1 MVAGEDWQSNTS
13 ARFSGYYDE
22 VNGKTK
28 GLTNVRHAYLLKN
41 GIDRFDNSFFG
52 IAPIEAAAIDPQQR
66 LLLEICWE
74 AFESAGIPLDKLQ
87 GSDTAVFAGL
97 FTSDYGT
104 SLLRD
109 VDTTPK
115 YHSTGTS
122 NSIAANRISYF
133 FNLHGPSMVIDTAC
147 SSTVT
152 ALHQAINTLKAG
164 EAEQAVVCGAN
175 LILNPD
181 MFVTMSELGFLS
193 PRGRCHSFDA
203 SGDGY
208 ARGEGVMAI
217 VLKPLKKAIAD
228 NDPIRAVIRGSRLN
242 QDGRT
247 NGITLPSGEAQE
259 ENIRKLYASIGV
271 IPDDLDYLEAHG
283 TGTKVGD
290 PIEMN
295 AIERV
300 FANEKRGQKL
310 IAGSVKCHVGH
321 LEACAALIG
330 IIKTIEC
337 LERGVVPA
345 QLHLSE
351 PNPKINFEE
360 LKIPTSTIPWPAREG
375 RARMAGINSFGFGG
389 ANGHVVL
396 QQYMRTHEPDTAPL
410 VKHFLVKVSAE
421 TESALTRSR
430 EDLATYLSDP
440 SIQIGDVSYTSIL
453 RRSLLR
459 KSQFFVASS
468 TTDLV
473 QQLRPETDTN
483 LPAVITSQGTQGHKR
498 IAFVLTGQGAQWAQM
513 GKELLNHCAR
523 FSSVIDECDRILSQL
538 PDPPSW
544 TLRNELCLLPSKSNV
559 NSSRYSQPLCTA
571 LQLGLISFWQSLGIQ
586 PVACVGHS
594 SGEISGAYA
603 AGILTLKDAIIIA
616 YYRGIFM
623 SAASAAKPGAMAA
636 ISMSAE
642 ECIRML
648 GAYDGKVDLAAV
660 NSPSS
665 CTISGDGSCID
676 EIVARFKEEGVFCRK
691 LRVDTAFHSH
701 HMLPLAGPY
710 KNALEK
716 AGVSP
721 VRTANSG
728 AHTTM
733 HSSVYGRPVDA
744 AEVTPEYW
752 AKNMTQTV
760 RFCDAVASLAKLEN
774 VDAYLEVGPHPALK
788 GPAID
793 SITNAIGQGNTPE
806 YFSTLTRGVHDTLA
820 LFSSVGAMIS
830 ARIPMAIEGDGA
842 GALGLSHT
850 KHRVLVDYPC
860 YPWDHSTVHWAE
872 SRISRT
878 HRFRQH
884 RRDLILGSR
893 VPHDN
898 PLAMCW
904 RNILRT
910 DELQWLDKRSNAG
923 ESLLSPSL
931 SLQIA
936 IRASLQ
942 IIGDHADD
950 TQIIQLSGIQ
960 FHQPPQPVSLRVREW
975 ETQFQLTPM
984 AADSRYNFRLMI
996 CGPSESWFT
1005 ACEGQLLLST
1015 DIPLPY
1021 GLHNGSV
1028 EGKGTMI
1035 SPAEIDSLQCPPS
1048 VSLSAVERNSISGKV
1063 KERMNFTSTGM
1074 SDLELFDW
1082 VIRSLHHKAGFSS
1095 GASKTTLTA
1104 VDRLT
1109 IDLRAFEASS
1119 GEFVMRIQDCAAGRL
1134 QSGLTM
1140 TSSRVPSL
1148 VIEGATAIVMGQE
1161 HARPPASSL
1170 FFKPTWLPDISTM
1183 QSSDTDSLSLV
1194 YLIEL
1199 ITHKWSSCDIGIST
1213 ESEELQALILSLLHG
1228 VKLSERPRFRSVTT
1242 KLPHSGVGCER
1253 VIHDGD
1259 FSPKDLKLLFV
1270 DDTEFDQENHRV
1282 SPGGCICVLH
1292 SRTERDVEMDNET
1305 NSSVERICA
1314 VEIDSTASGALFRQ
1328 KPSADNTTESHQ
1340 TLIISTNSAEPALKD
1355 VALLHAASEQHKS
1368 GEPVDMIVFDDGEES
1383 LLCLKPP
1390 KDWLSSVQHLVADAR
1405 KLLWVTTAKDGF
1417 PYWGAASAFLRTLS
1431 SEQPLLSVASLTL
1444 KVDVTQHILDS
1455 VVKPVLEAMRS
1466 GSKESELRFE
1476 DQQLKLLRY
1485 LPDDSLNALAGAGP
1499 AHREFSRITSVN
1511 HKIDHTQP
1519 GQMIV
1524 SPIRHLDATSAAGR
1538 NLVDLEIKISIM
1550 DVVDVEDAFSHKAA
1564 TYRPGQFF
1572 LGSAVGGDKLYV
1584 GYQPGCHVKR
1594 LRVPTDNVLEIQRP
1608 QDANKTLL
1616 SLAAH
1621 TVAHAILT
1629 QVARVRTDD
1638 VVRISF
1644 LNNSTSAFEHVARSL
1659 GCHVVDDKRQA
1670 VDFDLGFVSKTGFT
1684 LNERTVDVKSAIS
1697 KNKFNSSLVRAWIS
1711 VVDHQAILPQYTM
1724 DNVQE
1729 ALNHAAQTG
1738 DMIALNHGHDL
1749 HALQEFRHTSSF
1761 GLFREDAFYVLIG
1774 GFGGLGLLLME
1785 WMLKH
1790 GARNFAV
1797 ISRSGASSKS
1807 AQTTMKKIEALGGT
1821 IRAIKADAGNAQA
1834 VQEAIS
1840 TLRAVLPI
1848 SGCFNMALILDNS
1861 PFSTMTSTQWDLGI
1875 RHKVD
1880 TAISL
1885 HEATLQDDL
1894 DFFIMFSSVSSISG
1908 NRTQAAYASGNA
1920 FQNAMA
1926 EHRRALGLPA
1936 ISIALGAME
1945 GVGTLAEDAD
1955 TLRTLQKSGLR
1966 LLTANE
1972 FLQIVE
1978 AAVHESKHQDRYLLV
1993 TGFETF
1999 PAAKASAKTKTT
2011 QGQVFWEG
2019 FPEFSHLFEHEPK
2032 RSDDSDAAVPLV
2044 QRLAMVDEPT
2054 AHDLLC
2060 TAFLGFLSGL
2070 LGYPVSK
2077 LDPTQAIAAYGV
2089 DSLNA
2094 VACRFW
2100 FFQQLGLDVPI
2111 FDVLGSRSIDAMIS
2125 KSLTRVRKVDQE
2137 KNLPKVPDPKRHT
2150 SDDLTSRALSH
2161 SQSRLW
2167 FLHNFLTDKTLYNLL
2182 LTCHI
2187 EGSVNTGVLQQSW
2200 NALVMRHEALR
2211 TCIVASGSGWVQIPA
2226 KHSTFSM
2233 TEIHCSA
2240 AEFVGEDERLTS
2252 MARGHIFDPSKG
2264 ALVRGWL
2271 LVSPAGS
2278 RFYMAS
2284 HHLAW
2289 DRGSVATIFEE
2300 LPQIYKNL
2308 IDGKNSDQSLQENPL
2323 QFIDY
2328 TIWQNEMIETKELI
2342 RPHVEYWQTQLQDI
2356 PDCVSL
2362 LRLSRIAERPA
2373 VKQQKACSSKA
2384 FLNPSDAKRLK
2395 DFCATHAVTPFM
2407 FTTFIMSSLVHE
2419 LTGDDDIVIGIADG
2433 DRGHTAF
2440 DRMVGFTVNMLPLR
2454 MKFSQDRTC
2463 SALLEDLR
2471 NTCLQAYE
2479 HRDVPFDYL
2488 LQVLNV
2494 PRKTSHNPIF
2504 QIVVNYQSQGA
2515 FPKPDFGDFKFTA
2528 YDHYNARTQTD
2539 IALEV
2544 EESADGAMELH
2555 FDFDAALYREDVAE
2569 KFAQMYAFHV
2579 EQVIAG
2585 ADQNLGELVFASPRD
2600 LQMISQLLEP
2610 AMPEGKSPE
2619 DMRQNLFTDLF
2630 EHHVARNPNQQALV
2644 DGSTTMSY
2652 KDLGEATKAMAQ
2664 SLLRSD
2670 ISAQECIGVCCEP
2683 SIQMIVAVYGILRA
2697 RCIVV
2702 PIDPDFPVD
2711 RITSIAEDTGLTTVI
2726 VNNASKVMKQK
2737 LISAGVVD
2745 LREVQKMTEPVRIES
2760 TAVPLESTHVGD
2772 VLCALFTSGSTG
2784 RSVLAL
2790 LLLPI

>member
-1 MVAGEDWQSNTS
+1 
-13 ARFSGYYDE
+13 
-22 VNGKTK
+22 
-28 GLTNVRHAYLLKN
+28 
-41 GIDRFDNSFFG
+41 
-52 IAPIEAAAIDPQQR
+52 
-66 LLLEICWE
+66 
-74 AFESAGIPLDKLQ
+74 
-87 GSDTAVFAGL
+87 
-97 FTSDYGT
+97 
-104 SLLRD
+104 
-109 VDTTPK
+109 
-115 YHSTGTS
+115 
-122 NSIAANRISYF
+122 
-133 FNLHGPSMVIDTAC
+133 
-147 SSTVT
+147 
-152 ALHQAINTLKAG
+152 
-164 EAEQAVVCGAN
+164 
-175 LILNPD
+175 
-181 MFVTMSELGFLS
+181 
-193 PRGRCHSFDA
+193 
-203 SGDGY
+203 
-208 ARGEGVMAI
+208 
-217 VLKPLKKAIAD
+217 
-228 NDPIRAVIRGSRLN
+228 
-242 QDGRT
+242 
-247 NGITLPSGEAQE
+247 
-259 ENIRKLYASIGV
+259 
-271 IPDDLDYLEAHG
+271 
-283 TGTKVGD
+283 
-290 PIEMN
+290 
-295 AIERV
+295 
-300 FANEKRGQKL
+300 
-310 IAGSVKCHVGH
+310 
-321 LEACAALIG
+321 
-330 IIKTIEC
+330 
-337 LERGVVPA
+337 
-345 QLHLSE
+345 
-351 PNPKINFEE
+351 
-360 LKIPTSTIPWPAREG
+360 
-375 RARMAGINSFGFGG
+375 
-389 ANGHVVL
+389 
-396 QQYMRTHEPDTAPL
+396 
-410 VKHFLVKVSAE
+410 
-421 TESALTRSR
+421 
-430 EDLATYLSDP
+430 
-440 SIQIGDVSYTSIL
+440 
-453 RRSLLR
+453 
-459 KSQFFVASS
+459 
-468 TTDLV
+468 
-473 QQLRPETDTN
+473 
-483 LPAVITSQGTQGHKR
+483 
-498 IAFVLTGQGAQWAQM
+498 
-513 GKELLNHCAR
+513 
-523 FSSVIDECDRILSQL
+523 
-538 PDPPSW
+538 
-544 TLRNELCLLPSKSNV
+544 
-559 NSSRYSQPLCTA
+559 
-571 LQLGLISFWQSLGIQ
+571 
-586 PVACVGHS
+586 
-594 SGEISGAYA
+594 
-603 AGILTLKDAIIIA
+603 
-616 YYRGIFM
+616 
-623 SAASAAKPGAMAA
+623 
-636 ISMSAE
+636 
-642 ECIRML
+642 
-648 GAYDGKVDLAAV
+648 
-660 NSPSS
+660 
-665 CTISGDGSCID
+665 
-676 EIVARFKEEGVFCRK
+676 
-691 LRVDTAFHSH
+691 
-701 HMLPLAGPY
+701 
-710 KNALEK
+710 
-716 AGVSP
+716 
-721 VRTANSG
+721 
-728 AHTTM
+728 
-733 HSSVYGRPVDA
+733 
-744 AEVTPEYW
+744 
-752 AKNMTQTV
+752 
-760 RFCDAVASLAKLEN
+760 
-774 VDAYLEVGPHPALK
+774 
-788 GPAID
+788 
-793 SITNAIGQGNTPE
+793 
-806 YFSTLTRGVHDTLA
+806 
-820 LFSSVGAMIS
+820 
-830 ARIPMAIEGDGA
+830 
-842 GALGLSHT
+842 
-850 KHRVLVDYPC
+850 
-860 YPWDHSTVHWAE
+860 
-872 SRISRT
+872 
-878 HRFRQH
+878 
-884 RRDLILGSR
+884 
-893 VPHDN
+893 
-898 PLAMCW
+898 
-904 RNILRT
+904 
-910 DELQWLDKRSNAG
+910 
-923 ESLLSPSL
+923 
-931 SLQIA
+931 
-936 IRASLQ
+936 
-942 IIGDHADD
+942 
-950 TQIIQLSGIQ
+950 
-960 FHQPPQPVSLRVREW
+960 
-975 ETQFQLTPM
+975 
-984 AADSRYNFRLMI
+984 
-996 CGPSESWFT
+996 
-1005 ACEGQLLLST
+1005 
-1015 DIPLPY
+1015 
-1021 GLHNGSV
+1021 
-1028 EGKGTMI
+1028 
-1035 SPAEIDSLQCPPS
+1035 
-1048 VSLSAVERNSISGKV
+1048 
-1063 KERMNFTSTGM
+1063 
-1074 SDLELFDW
+1074 
-1082 VIRSLHHKAGFSS
+1082 
-1095 GASKTTLTA
+1095 
-1104 VDRLT
+1104 
-1109 IDLRAFEASS
+1109 
-1119 GEFVMRIQDCAAGRL
+1119 
-1134 QSGLTM
+1134 
-1140 TSSRVPSL
+1140 
-1148 VIEGATAIVMGQE
+1148 
-1161 HARPPASSL
+1161 
-1170 FFKPTWLPDISTM
+1170 
-1183 QSSDTDSLSLV
+1183 
-1194 YLIEL
+1194 
-1199 ITHKWSSCDIGIST
+1199 
-1213 ESEELQALILSLLHG
+1213 
-1228 VKLSERPRFRSVTT
+1228 
-1242 KLPHSGVGCER
+1242 
-1253 VIHDGD
+1253 
-1259 FSPKDLKLLFV
+1259 
-1270 DDTEFDQENHRV
+1270 
-1282 SPGGCICVLH
+1282 
-1292 SRTERDVEMDNET
+1292 
-1305 NSSVERICA
+1305 
-1314 VEIDSTASGALFRQ
+1314 
-1328 KPSADNTTESHQ
+1328 
-1340 TLIISTNSAEPALKD
+1340 
-1355 VALLHAASEQHKS
+1355 
-1368 GEPVDMIVFDDGEES
+1368 
-1383 LLCLKPP
+1383 
-1390 KDWLSSVQHLVADAR
+1390 
-1405 KLLWVTTAKDGF
+1405 
-1417 PYWGAASAFLRTLS
+1417 
-1431 SEQPLLSVASLTL
+1431 
-1444 KVDVTQHILDS
+1444 
-1455 VVKPVLEAMRS
+1455 
-1466 GSKESELRFE
+1466 
-1476 DQQLKLLRY
+1476 
-1485 LPDDSLNALAGAGP
+1485 
-1499 AHREFSRITSVN
+1499 
-1511 HKIDHTQP
+1511 
-1519 GQMIV
+1519 
-1524 SPIRHLDATSAAGR
+1524 
-1538 NLVDLEIKISIM
+1538 M

-1594 LRVPTDNVLEIQRP
+1594 LRVPADNVLEIQRP

-1621 TVAHAILT
+1621 TIAHAILT

-1670 VDFDLGFVSKTGFT
+1670 VDFDLDFVSKAGFT
-1684 LNERTVDVKSAIS
+1684 LNERTVDVKSAVS

-1711 VVDHQAILPQYTM
+1711 VVDHEAILPQYTM

-1738 DMIALNHGHDL
+1738 DMIALNHRHDL

-2308 IDGKNSDQSLQENPL
+2308 IDGKNSDQSLQEDPL

-2711 RITSIAEDTGLTTVI
+2711 RVTSIAEDTGLTTVI

-2760 TAVPLESTHVGD
+2760 TAVPLESTHIGD

-2784 RSVLAL
+2784 RPKGVYIGHEQLRYQGEQYHETLGTRESDRMLLSSALIFDMSLHSVFGTILHGATLVIATREERYSAEMMNELVLRQKITNCIFTPTQLKLMLRAPNQTSLAQWKTLRSLTLGGEPVPSWVLTQFFSLGLPHASLFNGYAPTETTIINSLRRCIPQDAMGDFLPLSPPLAPAQFYILDSQGRKTPVGVPGELYIGGPTVNNGYIKRPELTESSFVSAPFAADSTPNGQAGNTSVLYRTGDMFCLEPNGDLRALGRISGNRQVKIRGMRVELDEVESVLYTALAQLGEASGFKSSLTGVVYYPKNDLHGWLVAFVECVEVDIAIQAEVEKFLKARLKASLAVHMVPNDIKFVTDLPKTATGKLDYKTLLSWDVSIKESQPSTGQQELQSDNERFIARIWNEVLGTDREMWRDTDFFSAGGSSILLLRVRTSIYAMHGIDVSLADMFAYPDIQGMAAL
-2790 LLLPI
+2790 LSPETEQSSPNSWIFMDHGNDRDSNEAISDFESPDPKSQPRSNSKAIDWETEITLPTDWDWASLPGPKNSRRSAIALTGATTLQPHYTYNGDLAHPSLGLQESEIRALDMELSEIWHLESDVSLLKGYDSLRRSNIGSLRFLIELAGGKFGNVKELHYLSTWAVPHLQAWNSTSRTPDLISTQPVPMSHIRPGQTQNLGYLKIRWVAEQLLAAAAEKGIPCSIFRSCMCAPAQDLGCPLPRTDINRRILAGSLLTGLVPDFGSSVGGGMSWIDASFLVRAMRALAAEATGEKARPAIHHLTATQHWTYAELASLLGPRVRLASPQEWFSALRADGNAEMILQADVLEEWWDAGWRPFAIDGATSLGKARAALQISPPVVDAAFLTQVVGDQAF